1 MSEEPKQEQQ
11 DTHINLKVTDGSSEV
26 FFKIKRTT
34 PLKRLMDAFCK
45 RQGKSADSLRF
56 LYEGQR
62 LTPDATPD
70 SLDMEDGDLIEAHRE
85 QVGGAN

>member
-1 MSEEPKQEQQ
+1 MSEEPKPEPS

-34 PLKRLMDAFCK
+34 PLRRLMEAFCK
-45 RQGKSADSLRF
+45 RQGKSIDSLRF

-62 LTPDATPD
+62 LTSESTPD
-70 SLDMEDGDLIEAHRE
+70 SLEMEDGDLIEAHRE
-85 QVGGAN
+85 QVGGF